1 MTRREGHPLKALGI
15 LAELDAAELS
25 GLEALSVLRLLR
37 SGEVIMREGESA
49 SSMCILVEGEVD
61 ITRSLTLK
69 TGRHDFGS
77 AEKSMNRLKSD
88 GGAVFG
94 EMAMFA
100 DHPRS
105 ATVVA
110 RTDCAVRQIE
120 RRDFSLWCRENPEAG
135 IKVLSRVAAVL
146 ADRVRKGN
154 DDVLKLS
161 TALSI
166 ALAR

>member
-1 MTRREGHPLKALGI
+1 MKRREGYPLKALGI

-61 ITRSLTLK
+61 VTRSLTLK

-105 ATVVA
+105 ATIVA

-120 RRDFSLWCRENPEAG
+120 RGDFSLWCRENPAAG

-146 ADRVRKGN
+146 AERLRKGN